1 MNLTVAIGSRANWGS
16 LRSACLALRRRKVDV
31 RPVLFAS
38 ALSERY
44 GDVPA
49 SLARDDFKPF
59 ASLAT
64 HIEGDTTDMS
74 KTAGLA
80 AIEWGTFLRNNLTD
94 GVLVCGDRHEVL
106 GAAMAAAYAG
116 VRTIHT
122 MGGET
127 SGNVDDKVRDAI
139 TALAGEDGAHC
150 VATEYAGNRVADLL
164 GQHSSIYYD
173 PSKVRPTDVHTCGN
187 GVIVKFAG
195 KPPQTVRMP
204 MSVYVTGCPRID
216 TVREVL
222 ATRPDPRPMI
232 LVSQHPVTTSWRNSH
247 AEMTATLRAVEA
259 VAQRHRLQVELFWPN
274 ADAGT
279 GGTHQAIRDW
289 LNSEG
294 GNSVVVRTHRSMGP
308 EEYARMMA
316 SCRVMV
322 GNSSS
327 ALRDGAWIGTPAVN
341 VGDRQRGREHGAN
354 VADCAGDTDAL
365 VEALQR
371 QAEHGPFPCSTLY
384 GDGTAGEK
392 VATVI
397 CN

>member
-1 MNLTVAIGSRANWGS
+1 VNLTVAIGSRANWGS

-59 ASLAT
+59 AALAT

-80 AIEWGTFLRNNLTD
+80 AIEWGTFLRNNPTD

-127 SGNVDDKVRDAI
+127 SGNVDDRVRDAI
-139 TALAGEDGAHC
+139 TSLAGEDGLHC
-150 VATEYAGNRVADLL
+150 VATFDAGARVR
-164 GQHSSIYYD
+164 SIVNKEWD
-173 PSKVRPTDVHTCGN
+173 FPPSRLANYGVH
-187 GVIVKFAG
+187 
-195 KPPQTVRMP
+195 
-204 MSVYVTGCPRID
+204 VTGCPRID

-222 ATRPDPRPMI
+222 QARPDPRPMI
-232 LVSQHPVTTSWRNSH
+232 LVSQHPVTTSWKNSH
-247 AEMTATLRAVEA
+247 AEMTATLRAVEV
-259 VAQRHRLQVELFWPN
+259 VAQRHRFQVELFWPN

-294 GNSVVVRTHRSMGP
+294 GNSVIVRTHRAMGP
-308 EEYARMMA
+308 EDYARMMA

-341 VGDRQRGREHGAN
+341 VGTRQRGREHGPN
-354 VADCAGDTDAL
+354 VVDVWTNPDLAIAPDATGEDIEVML
-365 VEALQR
+365 ETQLQ
-371 QAEHGPFPCSTLY
+371 HGPFPCSTLY
-384 GDGTAGEK
+384 GDGTAGAK
-392 VATVI
+392 VAEVI
-397 CN
+397 CGPM